1 MGLLD
6 FVKSEVRQMAIARP
20 DQYKNLILYKHPDE
34 TIAKWA
40 QVTVDSDEGAVF
52 FKEGR
57 VHGILGAGR
66 HTLDAATY
74 PFLTGLVDKY
84 GGGDIFKSEIFFVR
98 TQPIRNDPVKFGG
111 KVSMTDPT
119 TKMPCQPM
127 IHGEFVVRV
136 MDPVKFII
144 GLTGQSVQAHDNNEI
159 LAYVSK
165 AFRSG
170 VRQALARILH
180 EQQTSIIE
188 YDMVR
193 DEIEKGFQKSVPDLD
208 EIGLQVTELV
218 DFVVKLADS
227 DRQRIEKIW
236 EKIKVAV
243 LEKKAELEM
252 RRMEIEV
259 DLAERQAYVNMAQN
273 PAYMAHAQAEAMM
286 GAGKGME
293 KGGSGAG
300 VANLGA
306 QMAMGVGMA
315 GMFQQGFQPPQYQR
329 VQPQAQAGGVQCGGC
344 GTMNAGGKFC
354 ANCGQPLAP
363 PPPVAGGFC
372 SNCGNGLA
380 PGAKF
385 CANCGTAQA
394 APPAAQGA
402 PQGYPPAGG
411 PVVGAPQPGQPQGY
425 PQAPQGYPQAPQQ
438 GYPQAPQGYPQAPQQ
453 GSPQAPQGYPQAPPQ
468 GYPPAPQPPGAP
480 PPHGGGQYAP
490 PGPPGEVPPGGY
502 PPPGSGGQGGQGS
515 QGGG

>member
-1 MGLLD
+1 MGLFD

-20 DQYKNLILYKHPDE
+20 DQFKQLIVYKHPDE

-52 FKEGR
+52 FREGR

-144 GLTGQSVQAHDNNEI
+144 GLTGQAAQVGDNTEI
-159 LAYVSK
+159 LQYVSK
-165 AFRSG
+165 SFRSG

-193 DEIEKGFQKSVPDLD
+193 DEIEKGFQASVPELD

-218 DFVVKLADS
+218 DFVIKLAPH
-227 DRQRIEKIW
+227 DRERIERVW
-236 EKIKVAV
+236 EKIKVAI

-252 RRMEIEV
+252 RKMEIEV
-259 DLAERQAYVNMAQN
+259 DVAERQAYVNMAQN
-273 PAYMAHAQAEAMM
+273 PAYMNHAQAEAMI
-286 GAGKGME
+286 GAGKGMA
-293 KGGSGAG
+293 KGGGDANVAG
-300 VANLGA
+300 LGA

-315 GMFQQGFQPPQYQR
+315 GMFQQGFQAPQYQR
-329 VQPQAQAGGVQCGGC
+329 VQPQQQGGSVQCTGC
-344 GTMNAGGKFC
+344 GSMNGGGKFC
-354 ANCGQPLAP
+354 ANCGKPLAP
-363 PPPVAGGFC
+363 PQPTGGFC

-385 CANCGTAQA
+385 CANCGHQAAAPSAPA
-394 APPAAQGA
+394 APPAAG
-402 PQGYPPAGG
+402 PPAGD
-411 PVVGAPQPGQPQGY
+411 
-425 PQAPQGYPQAPQQ
+425 
-438 GYPQAPQGYPQAPQQ
+438 
-453 GSPQAPQGYPQAPPQ
+453 
-468 GYPPAPQPPGAP
+468 
-480 PPHGGGQYAP
+480 GGGA
-490 PGPPGEVPPGGY
+490 
-502 PPPGSGGQGGQGS
+502 
-515 QGGG
+515 

>member
-1 MGLLD
+1 MGLWD

-20 DQYKNLILYKHPDE
+20 DAAKKLIVYKHPDD

-111 KVSMTDPT
+111 KVAMTDPT

-136 MDPVKFII
+136 LDPIKFII
-144 GLTGQSVQAHDNNEI
+144 GLTGQSVQANDNNII
-159 LAYVSK
+159 LEYVSK

-180 EQQTSIIE
+180 ELQTSIIE

-193 DEIEKGFQKSVPDLD
+193 DDIEKGFQKSVPDLD

-218 DFVVKLADS
+218 DFVVKLS
-227 DRQRIEKIW
+227 DPDREKIEKVW
-236 EKIKVAV
+236 TKIKVAI
-243 LEKKAELEM
+243 LEKKADLEM

-259 DLAERQAYVNMAQN
+259 DLAERQAYVNMAGN
-273 PAYMAHAQAEAMM
+273 PAYMAHAQAEALMK
-286 GAGKGME
+286 AGEGMA
-293 KGGSGAG
+293 KGGSNVNVAG
-300 VANLGA
+300 LGA

-315 GMFQQGFQPPQYQR
+315 GMFQQGFAPPQVQR
-329 VQPQAQAGGVQCGGC
+329 VQAPPGGAIACAACQFQ
-344 GTMNAGGKFC
+344 NQGGKFC
-354 ANCGQPLAP
+354 QNCGQPLAP
-363 PPPVAGGFC
+363 PPPPAASFCSQCGGSLAGG
-372 SNCGNGLA
+372 A
-380 PGAKF
+380 RF
-385 CANCGTAQA
+385 CANCGAQA
-394 APPAAQGA
+394 GPPAAPQPVAQGA
-402 PQGYPPAGG
+402 PPGYAPQGQPGYPP
-411 PVVGAPQPGQPQGY
+411 QGQP
-425 PQAPQGYPQAPQQ
+425 
-438 GYPQAPQGYPQAPQQ
+438 
-453 GSPQAPQGYPQAPPQ
+453 
-468 GYPPAPQPPGAP
+468 GYPPAPPGQPGYP
-480 PPHGGGQYAP
+480 PPPQPGYPPAPGGQYAP
-490 PGPPGEVPPGGY
+490 PGTPPAGGGY
-502 PPPGSGGQGGQGS
+502 PPGGQGGQGP
-515 QGGG
+515 QGGAPA